1 MMSDKKMSRKIV
13 KEAVEPKPIMNCPG
27 CGQPMT
33 GTLAYRRYCSDRCR
47 RKIQTGRSKSL
58 SITMYRDVAMTDAE
72 VQRNS
77 FMEKTRDGYLREAD
91 SVLGF

>member
-1 MMSDKKMSRKIV
+1 MSDKQVNKKIV
-13 KEAVEPKPIMNCPG
+13 KEVVEPKQSINCPG

-33 GTLAYRRYCSDRCR
+33 GTLAYRRYCSDRCK

-58 SITMYRDVAMTDAE
+58 GITMYRDVSMPDAE

-77 FMEKTRDGYLREAD
+77 FIDKTRDGYVREVD